1 MLYTSFYIC
10 YVIAER
16 RNTLENNKTK
26 DNIVVK
32 EKKEKKEKKLAK
44 KNKW

>member
-10 YVIAER
+10 YVIAEK

-26 DNIVVK
+26 DNIVVE
-32 EKKEKKEKKLAK
+32 EKKEKKKKK
-44 KNKW
+44 VS